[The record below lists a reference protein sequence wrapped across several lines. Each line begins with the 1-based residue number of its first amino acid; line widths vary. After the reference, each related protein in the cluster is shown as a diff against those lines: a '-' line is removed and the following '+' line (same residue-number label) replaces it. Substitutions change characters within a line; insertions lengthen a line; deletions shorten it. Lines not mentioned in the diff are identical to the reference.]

1 MQKALIIILL
11 FIPSLFYSQVQE
23 QDSLAW
29 DPDIYYQGLPTSQG
43 FWKVQFG
50 NITCLDMHYLNDICS
65 EYQYILDGDTLI
77 NSLIYHKFTYSGRE
91 RNPADETWTYWN
103 SGYHGCYRNDP
114 ANKQVYFIPKDSL
127 QEILLY
133 DFNLSVNDTLPET
146 YIYHPEEFTIIT
158 VDQVDS
164 ILINDHYLKR
174 YHLDNAGFGGEYL
187 IEGIGSTL
195 GLLTYITPFFEQ
207 HYDLL
212 CFKNDDE
219 GLAWYEYDST
229 LCELITGVMESSQR
243 DDISIFPNPAA
254 DFLTVTCFRPPVG
267 KNAEIR
273 IFSLDGREVRHQ
285 PVTSSEMVIDVSVLE
300 RGMYVVVIKGEKEM
314 RTWKLMKN

>member
-1 MQKALIIILL
+1 
-11 FIPSLFYSQVQE
+11 
-23 QDSLAW
+23 
-29 DPDIYYQGLPTSQG
+29 
-43 FWKVQFG
+43 
-50 NITCLDMHYLNDICS
+50 
-65 EYQYILDGDTLI
+65 
-77 NSLIYHKFTYSGRE
+77 
-91 RNPADETWTYWN
+91 
-103 SGYHGCYRNDP
+103 
-114 ANKQVYFIPKDSL
+114 
-127 QEILLY
+127 
-133 DFNLSVNDTLPET
+133 
-146 YIYHPEEFTIIT
+146 
-158 VDQVDS
+158 
-164 ILINDHYLKR
+164 
-174 YHLDNAGFGGEYL
+174 
-187 IEGIGSTL
+187 
-195 GLLTYITPFFEQ
+195 
-207 HYDLL
+207 LL